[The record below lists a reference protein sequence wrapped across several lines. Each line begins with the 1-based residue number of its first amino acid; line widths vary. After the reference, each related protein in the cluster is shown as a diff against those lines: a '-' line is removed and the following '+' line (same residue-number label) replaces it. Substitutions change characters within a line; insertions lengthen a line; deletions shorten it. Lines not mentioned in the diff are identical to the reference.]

1 MNEPAFTP
9 DITRLEGAKAGAGD
23 LATLAFGEYKDGAM
37 RVIAAGPSV
46 VIRWQPSSQSSSY
59 SSRWRSGHENGL

>member
-9 DITRLEGAKAGAGD
+9 DITRLEGEKAGGGD

-37 RVIAAGPSV
+37 RVIATGLAV
-46 VIRWQPSSQSSSY
+46 MWYQNASS
-59 SSRWRSGHENGL
+59 G